1 MSWVTINKDKCND
14 CGLCLLRCADC
25 FARRDGAIRTNANL
39 DTCNLCG
46 HCVSL
51 CPTDAIHHQM
61 MDMNNFPKVER
72 RTNFET
78 DKFIKFIRERRSHR
92 HFKNKPIAREQLET
106 LIDVCRYAP
115 TGSNRQG
122 VSIKV
127 LQDRGRIDRLSE
139 MTVDYF
145 RGVIQHIE
153 QQVEKTQQEGKPL
166 TKELEALHANVLRY
180 KPLLESGRSRVDLIF
195 RRAPC
200 VLVFH
205 ASSLLCT
212 TPKDDCVIAAQTLST
227 VAMTMK
233 IESCYIGLF
242 TGAANAH
249 LSIIEALALPPHH
262 QVYSTLILGY
272 PKLKYRRAVDRKPIT
287 VSWE

>member
-1 MSWVTINKDKCND
+1 
-14 CGLCLLRCADC
+14 
-25 FARRDGAIRTNANL
+25 
-39 DTCNLCG
+39 
-46 HCVSL
+46 
-51 CPTDAIHHQM
+51 M